1 MYYLS
6 TQWENIDL
14 LSLTHLI
21 SCVGDSAFHLSPWQR
36 KWENTA
42 AASFS
47 PVMKQWS
54 IADFYH
60 IWKTSLWAGMNV
72 FITHGVSLALV
83 SSASICKKPTFDS
96 FLFFLSAKCAAA
108 WELCSPTIPLWFYG
122 LVKWDLAL
130 YLQCWPV
137 TAFLFVC
144 NRSSLKQ
151 SAAAASVCVSQVIT
165 RAPYI

>member
-36 KWENTA
+36 KWENMA

-47 PVMKQWS
+47 LVMKQWS

-83 SSASICKKPTFDS
+83 SSASIRKKPTFDS
-96 FLFFLSAKCAAA
+96 FLFFFLCRMCSCVGVMFSNNPTLILRLSRERFSPIFTVLASYCFFFLSVIGAA
-108 WELCSPTIPLWFYG
+108 
-122 LVKWDLAL
+122 
-130 YLQCWPV
+130 
-137 TAFLFVC
+137 
-144 NRSSLKQ
+144 
-151 SAAAASVCVSQVIT
+151 
-165 RAPYI
+165 